1 MEDKQH
7 RCSTDIVKRLRREQV
22 LKTALTAFVSAI
34 IGGLVATLVFYLSVL
49 GLGEGS
55 GDLSINEARQATPE
69 EGVNPGG
76 GDGPSVREVYTRDG
90 PGVVTV
96 DVRSES
102 IGPGGGSGFV
112 IDERGYV
119 VTNQHVVEGADSVS
133 LRFSSGARQVAEVVG
148 EDASTDV
155 AVLKVEVPEETLI
168 PLTLGDSDSVGVGD
182 PVIAVGNPLNVG
194 ISVTTGIVSGLGRP
208 IDAPNGYTISG
219 AVQTDAALSSGN
231 SGGPLLDAKG
241 EVIGVNSLTAAAP
254 GFGIVSQGLNFAVP
268 INTVKSVSEQI
279 IETGTVQHGYI
290 GVRILPVGIE
300 DLAAYSGLSSEELSE
315 QYGLPE
321 SGAIIREVSEG
332 GPADEA
338 GLTGGEERE
347 EEIAGLTV
355 PLGDVVTEVDGEPVV
370 NPDDVSEAVNS
381 KQPGD
386 ELTLTAVTPGEEPRE
401 VTLTVGVQ
409 PDER

>member
-7 RCSTDIVKRLRREQV
+7 RRSTDIVKELRREQV
-22 LKTALTAFVSAI
+22 LKTAFTAFVSAI
-34 IGGLVATLVFYLSVL
+34 IGGLVAMVFFYLGIL

-55 GDLSINEARQATPE
+55 KDLSINEAQQATPE

-96 DVRSES
+96 DVRSAS

-119 VTNQHVVEGADSVS
+119 VTNQHVVKGADSVS
-133 LRFSSGARQVAEVVG
+133 LRFSSGARQEAEVVG

-155 AVLKVEVPEETLI
+155 AVLRVEAPEDTLV
-168 PLTLGDSDSVGVGD
+168 PLTLGNSDSVGVGD

-231 SGGPLLDAKG
+231 SGGPLLDAQG

-268 INTVKSVSEQI
+268 INTVKNVAEQI
-279 IETGTVQHGYI
+279 IETGKVQHGYI
-290 GVRILPVGIE
+290 GVRLLPVGIR
-300 DLAAYSGLSSEELSE
+300 DLTAYSGLSSEELSE

-321 SGAIIREVSEG
+321 SGAIIREVSED

-355 PLGDVVTEVDGEPVV
+355 TLGDVVTEVEGEPVV
-370 NPDDVSEAVNS
+370 NPDDVSEVVNS
-381 KQPGD
+381 MQPGD
-386 ELTLTAVTPGEEPRE
+386 ELNLTVVTPGEEPRE

-409 PDER
+409 PDEQ

>member
-1 MEDKQH
+1 
-7 RCSTDIVKRLRREQV
+7 
-22 LKTALTAFVSAI
+22 
-34 IGGLVATLVFYLSVL
+34 LVATLFFYLGIL
-49 GLGEGS
+49 GLEEGS
-55 GDLSINEARQATPE
+55 EGLSINEAQQATPG

-96 DVRSES
+96 DVRSVS

-112 IDERGYV
+112 IDERGYL

-133 LRFSSGARQVAEVVG
+133 VRFSSGARQEAEVVG

-155 AVLKVEVPEETLI
+155 AVLRVEAPEETLV

-290 GVRILPVGIE
+290 GVRILPVGIG

-315 QYGLPE
+315 QHGLPE
-321 SGAIIREVSEG
+321 SGAIIREVTEG

-355 PLGDVVTEVDGEPVV
+355 PLGDVVTEVEGEPVV
-370 NPDDVSEAVNS
+370 NPDDVSEVVNS
-381 KQPGD
+381 TQPGD
-386 ELTLTAVTPGEEPRE
+386 ELTLTIVTPGEEPRE
-401 VTLTVGVQ
+401 VVLNVGVQ